1 MIIAAGMIAAGEK
14 LMNEQRR
21 EASRSS
27 VLVVGVGAARGLG
40 AAIAR
45 RFAKGGHPVTI
56 AGRNAVKL
64 ETAAN
69 ELNSIGPSVSFV
81 VGDAANAEDARRF
94 VAEAERLAPLAVAV
108 HNAGGNEPAPFLQVS
123 EERFTRHWREHALGG
138 YQLAQAAIPSLL
150 KHGGGSLFF
159 TGASASLRGKANF
172 APFASAKGALRNLA
186 QSIAREFGPQNIHVG
201 HVVVDGGIEGD
212 RLLSRA
218 PQLMELRGPD
228 GLLHPDAIADAYWD
242 LHHQH
247 RSAWT
252 LELDV
257 RPWSENF

>member
-1 MIIAAGMIAAGEK
+1 MS
-14 LMNEQRR
+14 EQRK
-21 EASRSS
+21 EASQSG
-27 VLVVGVGAARGLG
+27 VLIVGVGTSRGLG

-45 RFAKGGHPVTI
+45 RFARGGYPVTI
-56 AGRNAVKL
+56 AGRNDVKL
-64 ETAAN
+64 ETTAD
-69 ELNSIGPSVSFV
+69 ELKKTGARVSFV
-81 VGDAANAEDARRF
+81 VGDAASAEDAGRF
-94 VAEAERLAPLAVAV
+94 VAEAERLAPLGIAV

-138 YQLAQAAIPSLL
+138 YQLAQAALPLLL

-159 TGASASLRGKANF
+159 TGASASLRGKAKF
-172 APFASAKGALRNLA
+172 AAFASAKGALRNLA
-186 QSIAREFGPQNIHVG
+186 QSIAREYGPQNIHVG
-201 HVVVDGGIEGD
+201 HVVVDGGIEGE

-218 PQLMELRGPD
+218 PQLMEQRGAD

-242 LHHQH
+242 MHHQH

-257 RPWSENF
+257 RPWSEIY

>member
-1 MIIAAGMIAAGEK
+1 
-14 LMNEQRR
+14 MNEQLR

-27 VLVVGVGAARGLG
+27 VLVVGVGVSRGLG

-45 RFAKGGHPVTI
+45 RFASGGHPVTI
-56 AGRNAVKL
+56 AGRNASKL
-64 ETAAN
+64 ETTAN
-69 ELNSIGPSVSFV
+69 ELQKAGARVSYV
-81 VGDAANAEDARRF
+81 VGDGASAEDARRF

-108 HNAGGNEPAPFLQVS
+108 HNAGGNEPTPFLELT

-138 YQLAQAAIPSLL
+138 FQLAQAALPRLL
-150 KHGGGSLFF
+150 EHGGGSLFF
-159 TGASASLRGKANF
+159 TGASASLRGKARF
-172 APFASAKGALRNLA
+172 APFASAKAALRNLA
-186 QSIAREFGPQNIHVG
+186 QSIAREFGPRNIHVG

-218 PQLMELRGPD
+218 PQLAQQRGPD
-228 GLLHPDAIADAYWD
+228 GLLHPDAIAEAYWEM
-242 LHHQH
+242 HRQH

-257 RPWSENF
+257 RPWKEDF